1 MAKGIFIT
9 LEGIEGVGKTTQVDY
24 LGEALRQRG
33 HTVTIT
39 REPGGTSVGESIR
52 NILLNSLDLDIS
64 DETEL
69 LLIFAAR
76 AQHIARVI
84 EPALARGEVVIC
96 DRFTDASFAY
106 QGGGRGIADEKIQ
119 LLKDWVQ
126 KSLSPDLTLL
136 LDAPVEIGMERA
148 DKRGE
153 LDRFESE
160 DLRFFES
167 IREKYLELARE
178 QTDRI
183 VVTVTNPLNKQ
194 TTYHLWFQ
202 NDRWFVYLED
212 W

>member
-106 QGGGRGIADEKIQ
+106 QGGGRGIEDEKIQ

-136 LDAPVEIGMERA
+136 LDAPVEVGMERA

-167 IREKYLELARE
+167 IRQKYLELARE
-178 QTDRI
+178 ETDRI
-183 VVTVTNPLNKQ
+183 VVIDASSDMENVQ
-194 TTYHLWFQ
+194 DQ
-202 NDRWFVYLED
+202 VDRVLSARNYFL
-212 W
+212 

>member
-1 MAKGIFIT
+1 MEKGIFIT
-9 LEGIEGVGKTTQVDY
+9 LEGAEGVGKTTQIEYVA
-24 LGEALRQRG
+24 ENLRAHG
-33 HTVTIT
+33 HTVTLT

-52 NILLNSLDLDIS
+52 NILLSGVDLDIC

-76 AQHIARVI
+76 AQHIKRVI
-84 EPALARGEVVIC
+84 KPALQRNEIVVC

-119 LLKDWVQ
+119 LLQDWVQ
-126 KSLSPDLTLL
+126 DSLNPDLTLL

-148 DKRGE
+148 GKRGE

-167 IREKYLELARE
+167 IREKYLELAQRE
-178 QTDRI
+178 NHRI
-183 VVTVTNPLNKQ
+183 VTIDASVTLEMVQQQINQALSARN
-194 TTYHLWFQ
+194 YFQ
-202 NDRWFVYLED
+202 
-212 W
+212 

>member
-178 QTDRI
+178 ETDRI
-183 VVTVTNPLNKQ
+183 VVIDASSDMENVQ
-194 TTYHLWFQ
+194 DQ
-202 NDRWFVYLED
+202 VDRVLSARNYFL
-212 W
+212 

>member
-183 VVTVTNPLNKQ
+183 VVIDASSDMENVQ
-194 TTYHLWFQ
+194 DQ
-202 NDRWFVYLED
+202 VDRVLSARNYFL
-212 W
+212 